1 MKLKV
6 LPILSLGLFLL
17 SGFSSKG
24 QGYVHADSLK
34 GFLNAERAC
43 YDVGF
48 YHLSLQIN
56 PADKSISGD
65 VRIDFTAIQ
74 DFKTLQLDLWHNL
87 ELDSIVWQ
95 EITVKSIREHDAIHV
110 TFPVE
115 LTAGSR
121 HSIRVYYHG
130 HPVEAANPPWNG
142 GFTWAEDSEGNPW
155 VSMSCEGEGASI
167 WWACKDHFSDEP
179 DSVRITA
186 IVPAGLTAVGNG
198 RPIGVYDTGALWTA
212 FEWRVRNPINVY
224 DVNITLGKMAHFSDH
239 FNGAEGPLDLEYYV
253 LSYTLDKAKKHFE
266 QVKPM
271 MACYEQHFGPYPFYE
286 DSYKL
291 VQTPFFGMEHQSS
304 IAYGNNF
311 KGGYMGVDNS
321 TLGFD
326 YIIIHESGH
335 EWFGNSLTADDPADL
350 WIHESFTTYG
360 ESVYVECMQDYS
372 AAINYLN
379 KQRWMI
385 MNNHPIVG
393 PKGVRFNGWDNDND
407 MYYKGAWMLQTI
419 RMQMQD
425 DDTWWRILK
434 NFSTT
439 YRHSIINTDT
449 VINFFCR
456 ASGQNLA
463 PIFRQYLY
471 HKNLPALMYTVK
483 KRGKGIEIEYR
494 WECDEAGF
502 EMPVRIEYG
511 GQYVWIKPTSSWQK
525 QVIKHWKDPDK
536 LEIDIRHFLIN
547 TTQLN

>member
-271 MACYEQHFGPYPFYE
+271 MACYEQHFGPYPFMKILINLFRLLSSVWSINRPLPMVTISKE
-286 DSYKL
+286 DIWGL
-291 VQTPFFGMEHQSS
+291 
-304 IAYGNNF
+304 
-311 KGGYMGVDNS
+311 
-321 TLGFD
+321 
-326 YIIIHESGH
+326 
-335 EWFGNSLTADDPADL
+335 
-350 WIHESFTTYG
+350 
-360 ESVYVECMQDYS
+360 
-372 AAINYLN
+372 
-379 KQRWMI
+379 
-385 MNNHPIVG
+385 
-393 PKGVRFNGWDNDND
+393 
-407 MYYKGAWMLQTI
+407 TI
-419 RMQMQD
+419 RP
-425 DDTWWRILK
+425 LV
-434 NFSTT
+434 
-439 YRHSIINTDT
+439 SIILLSMNQDT
-449 VINFFCR
+449 SGLETASLPMIRPISGFMNLSPPMANRFMLNVCR
-456 ASGQNLA
+456 IIARLS
-463 PIFRQYLY
+463 I
-471 HKNLPALMYTVK
+471 
-483 KRGKGIEIEYR
+483 I
-494 WECDEAGF
+494 
-502 EMPVRIEYG
+502 
-511 GQYVWIKPTSSWQK
+511 
-525 QVIKHWKDPDK
+525 
-536 LEIDIRHFLIN
+536 
-547 TTQLN
+547 